1 MPVEAPSHRSPIF
14 IEALLDDPAFLRQ
27 MVERNAPYL
36 PVQRYFASDAEYHS
50 SSGTGQTMIIA
61 PNFRGDW
68 AYEKPLV
75 AGAEVFL
82 GHELLQRAAG
92 QLFDTDCIRPFA
104 VFANLTW
111 QLPFDQGAGHTDV
124 PAFRGIER
132 KKHPIWLLG
141 MMGHSGLFEAERIR
155 IATAVAWFY
164 EGDDG
169 GFEYWPDGPEAPS
182 VIHEGDIFNTAVM
195 GDNDRMF
202 HRVRPT
208 GRLEDG
214 LLSGMSL
221 ETQLDYIGGAVG
233 GAIGGAGREDWR
245 ICDGDETRASLT
257 YDRLR
262 ISVSWKA
269 IAFRDPLERQM
280 VDEHSD
286 DISIDEVWRR
296 FYADLDERAIPYTR
310 PADPLRDPGFI
321 DLLSSTYRKEP
332 VAA

>member
-1 MPVEAPSHRSPIF
+1 MAAESRVSHRSPIF
-14 IEALLDDPAFLRQ
+14 IEQLLDEPAFLRE

-36 PVQRYFASDAEYHS
+36 PVQRYFANDAEYRS

-75 AGAEVFL
+75 AGAEIFL
-82 GHELLQRAAG
+82 DHEGLQRAAG
-92 QLFDTDCIRPFA
+92 RLFDTDCIQPFA

-124 PAFRGIER
+124 PAFRGIDR
-132 KKHPIWLLG
+132 KQYPIWLLG
-141 MMGHSGLFEAERIR
+141 TMGYSGLFEAERIR

-164 EGDDG
+164 KGADG
-169 GFEYWPDGPEAPS
+169 GFEYWPDGPDAPS
-182 VIHEGDIFNTAVM
+182 VVHEGDIFNTAVM

-208 GRLEDG
+208 GRVEDG
-214 LLSGMSL
+214 LLAGMSL
-221 ETQLDYIGGAVG
+221 ETQLDYV
-233 GAIGGAGREDWR
+233 AGDDWR
-245 ICDGDETRASLT
+245 ICDGDETKASLT

-269 IAFRDPLERQM
+269 IAFRDQLERRM
-280 VDEHSD
+280 VEQHTD

-296 FYADLDERAIPYTR
+296 IYADLDERAVAYAR
-310 PADPLRDPGFI
+310 PADPLRDPDFV
-321 DLLSSTYRKEP
+321 DLLSRTYGRAPAP